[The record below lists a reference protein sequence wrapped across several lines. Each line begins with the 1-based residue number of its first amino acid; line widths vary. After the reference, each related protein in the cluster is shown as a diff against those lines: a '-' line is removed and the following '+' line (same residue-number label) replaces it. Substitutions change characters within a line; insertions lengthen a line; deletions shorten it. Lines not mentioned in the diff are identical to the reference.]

1 MIVFLP
7 LLCSFSGG
15 VVVVRIVLITTFR
28 VEAAA
33 THLVFWPCLVVPS
46 CFHEKISDLKTRH
59 FSLFPSVNWRMFE
72 ATLQHGLGH
81 TTTFSSVSS
90 QPFTVM
96 MWWEWGRPCGP
107 PETWHS
113 KLYSWSWKICFVL
126 SHSRGEESAILPL
139 WLVTREGRAS
149 LLGDRGAFMMG
160 KVKQDKEK
168 TDSELPRIRGAWF

>member
-96 MWWEWGRPCGP
+96 MW
-107 PETWHS
+107 
-113 KLYSWSWKICFVL
+113 
-126 SHSRGEESAILPL
+126 
-139 WLVTREGRAS
+139 
-149 LLGDRGAFMMG
+149 
-160 KVKQDKEK
+160 
-168 TDSELPRIRGAWF
+168 